1 MRPIYKKTGYILLGV
16 IILLA
21 ILGVGCLGPGQ
32 QPGQPNSASV
42 KCPVSLE
49 SGQNLIINE
58 TQNNA
63 TICAGLNSSIL
74 IRLPD
79 VSRTGHTWIIT
90 GSPGLQIYDEG
101 VTWYDEK
108 GTPPISLIEYGIHE
122 WNVTTKETGVQS
134 IKAILR
140 FSGTEN
146 MSTDRM
152 FNMTIIVK

>member
-1 MRPIYKKTGYILLGV
+1 MRPIYKKTGFILLGV
-16 IILLA
+16 IFLV
-21 ILGVGCLGPGQ
+21 ILGVGCLGRGQ
-32 QPGQPNSASV
+32 QPGHPDTISV

-90 GSPGLQIYDEG
+90 ESPGLRIYDEG

-146 MSTDRM
+146 ISTERT
-152 FNMTIIVK
+152 FNLTIIVK